1 MNDTFLEAKI
11 VLLGD
16 TGVGKTSI
24 VVRYVEQRFSSVM
37 SPTIGA
43 SFLTKTIIIDGV
55 RVKLQLWDTAGQE
68 RFRSLAPMYYRGAA
82 AAVLIYDVASEES
95 FHRVKEWVKELRT
108 NVFDEILLV
117 IVGNQIDKPYR
128 EVSNSDAQEYAHSIG
143 ALCVEASAKKNIGID
158 ELFGQIAK
166 QLVDAKIPSL
176 TEKQHTSQVFRAD
189 ANKPKKREKC
199 CSGNSA

>member
-1 MNDTFLEAKI
+1 MLSDTFLEAKI
-11 VLLGD
+11 VLLGE

-43 SFLTKTIIIDGV
+43 SFLTKTICIEGV

-82 AAVLIYDVASEES
+82 AAVLIYDVGSEDS
-95 FHRVKEWVKELRT
+95 FLRVKEWVKELRT
-108 NVFDEILLV
+108 NVFDEIVLV
-117 IVGNQIDKPYR
+117 IVGNQIDKNYR

-143 ALCVEASAKKNIGID
+143 ALCVETSAKKNTGID
-158 ELFGQIAK
+158 ELFGQLAK
-166 QLVDAKIPSL
+166 QLVDSKLPSVP
-176 TEKQHTSQVFRAD
+176 EKPQSSFLVRSVV
-189 ANKPKKREKC
+189 KPKRKGPC
-199 CSGNSA
+199 CS